1 MSESQK
7 IEWERGFLAC
17 DRMPSC
23 KVTPLGIRGKLNHSL
38 ERIVNQNV
46 FPFNSPK
53 SPKKR
58 DRILILRLS
67 EGSAVL
73 EAASMDIDEKSE
85 NLSAQHLREIT
96 TPFSHDLDSGL
107 NQFRAGGVDAHP
119 EQRILRR
126 KKRKISWVRVLNIAF
141 IVFVTLTALIP
152 AFLSSILG
160 IAIFASST
168 DVPDAKIF
176 HGDLMISQIVPA
188 INLGGN
194 DVLLLRNDYSWDME
208 IRRVISIST
217 VGSLVKITTSDGAD
231 QNSVDSYTVKQ
242 SMKMHKVTR
251 VVPAFGYWLTILTS
265 VPAKILGGLV
275 LIAINLT
282 VQIQRSRRLRI

>member
-1 MSESQK
+1 MNE
-7 IEWERGFLAC
+7 
-17 DRMPSC
+17 
-23 KVTPLGIRGKLNHSL
+23 
-38 ERIVNQNV
+38 NV
-46 FPFNSPK
+46 LPFNSPLN
-53 SPKKR
+53 PKKR
-58 DRILILRLS
+58 DRILIVRLP
-67 EGSAVL
+67 EGSEVL
-73 EAASMDIDEKSE
+73 EASSIDIDEKSE
-85 NLSAQHLREIT
+85 SLSASQIRPLT
-96 TPFSHDLDSGL
+96 SPFSRDSDLGT
-107 NQFRAGGVDAHP
+107 NRQRAGAVDTP
-119 EQRILRR
+119 PGQRTHRR
-126 KKRKISWVRVLNIAF
+126 KRRKTNWVRLFNIAF

-152 AFLSSILG
+152 AFLSSVLG

-217 VGSLVKITTSDGAD
+217 IGSLVKITTSDGAD

-275 LIAINLT
+275 LLAINLT
-282 VQIQRSRRLRI
+282 VLFQRSRRLRI